1 MSKKEKVKLLK
12 DDADQIKRLEENE
25 REQAEEDAFRQGKD
39 ALHMILEPKYT
50 KDPRLKVDREAAPPS
65 EHLYIGLGWDEDRH
79 TKRRHYRKFY
89 TDELENIKD
98 IFAKPS
104 PFNTFPIMRG

>member
-79 TKRRHYRKFY
+79 TICCGVIDAWGGMGRHRSA
-89 TDELENIKD
+89 L
-98 IFAKPS
+98 A
-104 PFNTFPIMRG
+104 